1 MAGDVQH
8 AHDGIAQRDH
18 RAVLH
23 GREVRRIQ
31 PLIFRN
37 AEALLL
43 FAHTVDVRAV
53 HVDLGKFHRVRVVVA
68 VIVRHRQLDGLV
80 RKGRCEAMDVSAA
93 AARVDQQRLVVPLDE
108 IKRGVNVVLKV
119 DHARLDVV
127 DVNLERMI
135 FHIYIPPINGV

>member
-1 MAGDVQH
+1 M
-8 AHDGIAQRDH
+8 
-18 RAVLH
+18 
-23 GREVRRIQ
+23 
-31 PLIFRN
+31 
-37 AEALLL
+37 
-43 FAHTVDVRAV
+43 
-53 HVDLGKFHRVRVVVA
+53 RVVVA

-80 RKGRCEAMDVSAA
+80 RKSRCEAMDVSAA
-93 AARVDQQRLVVPLDE
+93 AARVDQQRLVAPLDE